1 MGLEA
6 LDRAGDGNLAGVALD
21 GLDFLKEGGVLGM
34 DRAGVE
40 PLLIGTG
47 ISRKHLVFG
56 VYDV

>member
-1 MGLEA
+1 M
-6 LDRAGDGNLAGVALD
+6 DRAGDGNLAGVALD